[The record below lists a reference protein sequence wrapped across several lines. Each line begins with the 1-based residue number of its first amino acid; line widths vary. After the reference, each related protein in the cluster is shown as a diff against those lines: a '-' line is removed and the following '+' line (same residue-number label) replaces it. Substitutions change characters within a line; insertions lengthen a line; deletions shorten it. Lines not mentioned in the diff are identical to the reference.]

1 MNSKHLFNILAIMTI
16 LLHLSCLLLEQTLC
30 KEMSKSYQ
38 NHTHQFQHLNKKGF
52 TKQFYR

>member
-38 NHTHQFQHLNKKGF
+38 NHTHQFQHL
-52 TKQFYR
+52 KQKRFY